1 MGTFSYKIRGKKS
14 LLILHPQKLFDE
26 LHFVKDTAFNV
37 PHDILTA
44 RYSSEVQSIRTEIV
58 CELKAI
64 AKERH
69 SSLPGYMFIGEHRFQ
84 NTLAEFLCGSHF
96 GNARKDRRC

>member
-96 GNARKDRRC
+96 GNARKDRQC